1 MTPYYIPQFFTKRWI
16 HLVLLG
22 VFGFFM
28 AKPLAA
34 QEKPKLLVK
43 TDTSLIRIGERILL
57 EVSVEADSTRQVTF
71 PEEAKNFGSLEIVEH
86 MPVDTFR
93 VQDRYRLI
101 KKYGLT
107 QFDSGHYTIPSFPII
122 VSSQTYM
129 TDSLQVQVLDVP
141 VDTLKQKMYDIK
153 DILSVTIPSA
163 FWRFFK
169 WTLFVLILLASLGY
183 YFWYL
188 RKKKKEAEE
197 ELPPYEK
204 AVKELEMLDQ
214 ISLNEQADY
223 KQYYSK
229 LTDVLK
235 NYYESEVQVDV
246 MECTSD
252 ELLEKIN
259 LLVDSGKLKLD
270 KSHLTQLRNTLK
282 TADLVKFAKYQND
295 SYGASTDREAIKT
308 FISSTHEAIPE
319 PTEEEILAQERYKAL
334 LTQKRKKQRVTAA
347 MVALSLVLVGTAITM
362 VARYGFRQALDTVL
376 RNPGKVMLDGDWV
389 YSEYGVPMVGIE
401 TPRVLKQVKVAIP
414 PGSEQVISSMSNYA
428 YGQLGENFY
437 VVVNHINFNPQIDI
451 TNDQVKELTE
461 EELKQRLNLEDFQLE
476 SQDITID
483 GINGVRKTGTFL
495 QGSKQYHYDAF
506 TFFVKPS
513 MRQIVIV
520 YDTDMRYYDEI
531 SKRIVESLILNKE
544 TKP

>member
-1 MTPYYIPQFFTKRWI
+1 MMF
-16 HLVLLG
+16 LG
-22 VFGFFM
+22 VFVFFV
-28 AKPLAA
+28 AVPNVA

-71 PEEAKNFGSLEIVEH
+71 PEELKNFGALEIVEQ
-86 MPVDTFR
+86 MPIDTFR

-163 FWRFFK
+163 FWKFFK

-235 NYYESEVQVDV
+235 KYYESEVQVDV

-259 LLVDSGKLKLD
+259 LLVDSGKLQLD

-295 SYGASTDREAIKT
+295 NYGASTDRESIKT

-334 LTQKRKKQRVTAA
+334 LAQKRKKQRITAV
-347 MVALSLVLVGTAITM
+347 MVALALVLVGTAITM
-362 VARYGFRQALDTVL
+362 VAKYGFRPALDTVL

-428 YGQLGENFY
+428 YGKLGENFY

-520 YDTDMRYYDEI
+520 YDVDKRYYDEI